1 MSDFHTLARALRC
14 VPRICFCRIH
24 VLTFALS
31 FQALARADI
40 DQAVHVLL
48 SRESYVVRSLDSYLQ
63 HLDMF
68 KKRRK
73 EMLHKK
79 WVETVAEP
87 LRQRIAEKVTLLRGR
102 EKTKQENADY
112 HCNHARKSVTV
123 PPFAGPLFQRQ
134 QKAEEE
140 KKSGPRDGTGRRCST
155 KELKHTDKAGLR
167 ARLPQGPSPG
177 LRRPPEAWYDTARR
191 PGAHSACMQAVARSA
206 GAEHAEQEPF
216 HRAAPFLT
224 LSSSL
229 LCLSTTFASL
239 TSVTVFGT
247 SVKEKVAEVLG
258 LLLHL
263 PGGRLPSTTRRPNA
277 SSCTRLRSAAR
288 RGRNRRGP
296 GPPRPLLLGPG
307 HPHRPRGPGLATRPW
322 RRPPRVQPG
331 CLPAPPHSCGPDLG
345 PFSCFSPRSPELLTG
360 AEEQLLQGEE
370 LTSDLS
376 QILFERQFRR
386 SRLSRETT
394 GAAEKVLG
402 AQQQRPRSWA
412 AGDHRQRRGS
422 LSARGGAMTAEVLGQ
437 HLVSLQAAA
446 RPPSAFHC
454 R

>member
-1 MSDFHTLARALRC
+1 MAAGKAPRCCQRRPELLRAWPGPTSASDME
-14 VPRICFCRIH
+14 
-24 VLTFALS
+24 
-31 FQALARADI
+31 ALARADI

-191 PGAHSACMQAVARSA
+191 PGAHSACMQAVA
-206 GAEHAEQEPF
+206 
-216 HRAAPFLT
+216 
-224 LSSSL
+224 
-229 LCLSTTFASL
+229 
-239 TSVTVFGT
+239 
-247 SVKEKVAEVLG
+247 
-258 LLLHL
+258 
-263 PGGRLPSTTRRPNA
+263 
-277 SSCTRLRSAAR
+277 
-288 RGRNRRGP
+288 
-296 GPPRPLLLGPG
+296 
-307 HPHRPRGPGLATRPW
+307 
-322 RRPPRVQPG
+322 
-331 CLPAPPHSCGPDLG
+331 
-345 PFSCFSPRSPELLTG
+345 SPELLTG